1 MGVSNDNSS
10 ILLREISVSLKQF
23 GSLRVISILSDARKI
38 AMEEKLFENKNV
50 DLITKLICKEFEL
63 SPAELI
69 NSKNKLNKRKI
80 AFSLIIY
87 YLHNSF
93 NMSFGDL
100 KIIFKKDRALFF
112 RYNELVIK
120 GIKNKTENIIKL
132 KNKFDLIIK
141 KNKSNNIN

>member
-1 MGVSNDNSS
+1 MGVTDNSS
-10 ILLREISVSLKQF
+10 ILVKEISVSLKQF
-23 GSLRVISILSDARKI
+23 GSQRVISILSDARKI
-38 AMEEKLFENKNV
+38 AQEERLFENKNV
-50 DLITKLICKEFEL
+50 DLVTKLICKEFEL

-112 RYNELVIK
+112 RYNELVMK

-141 KNKSNNIN
+141 KKKSNSIN